1 MIIFSNNRNEFYSID
16 LKTGSLRWKQNIN
29 SSVQP
34 TIINNLI
41 FTVTKEGF
49 LIILD
54 SKTRNILRITDLFGQ
69 SNKTKS
75 KKNPI
80 NFIDGM
86 LAKIPED
93 SRFYIPP
100 KETIRKN
107 NFLPVGFVVAS
118 KNIYLTT
125 NMGKLF
131 VVDIET
137 GKTKSIIKIDSNQI
151 SRPFILNKNLF
162 LIKEDAIIKLD

>member
-1 MIIFSNNRNEFYSID
+1 MF
-16 LKTGSLRWKQNIN
+16 
-29 SSVQP
+29 
-34 TIINNLI
+34 
-41 FTVTKEGF
+41 
-49 LIILD
+49 
-54 SKTRNILRITDLFGQ
+54 
-69 SNKTKS
+69 
-75 KKNPI
+75 
-80 NFIDGM
+80 
-86 LAKIPED
+86 AKIPED

>member
-1 MIIFSNNRNEFYSID
+1 MF
-16 LKTGSLRWKQNIN
+16 
-29 SSVQP
+29 
-34 TIINNLI
+34 
-41 FTVTKEGF
+41 
-49 LIILD
+49 
-54 SKTRNILRITDLFGQ
+54 
-69 SNKTKS
+69 
-75 KKNPI
+75 
-80 NFIDGM
+80 
-86 LAKIPED
+86 AKIPED

-137 GKTKSIIKIDSNQI
+137 GKTKSIINVRERCYINGTILFIFQI
-151 SRPFILNKNLF
+151 STT
-162 LIKEDAIIKLD
+162 IK